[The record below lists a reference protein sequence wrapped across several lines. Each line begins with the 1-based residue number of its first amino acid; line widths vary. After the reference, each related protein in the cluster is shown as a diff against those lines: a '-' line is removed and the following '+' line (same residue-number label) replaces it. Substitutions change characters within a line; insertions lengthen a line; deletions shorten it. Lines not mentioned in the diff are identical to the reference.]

1 MAQLATTLK
10 RFGLSDRLIR
20 RNPFYYGRALRLLRE
35 FESLPP
41 AEREAWRHRRTE
53 RVLAAARSTAY
64 GRRVGAPSSLA
75 QWPLLEKPALRDRP
89 GDFLARHAF
98 LSVSAATSGT
108 TGMPLQL
115 RRSFECVAYEQAVID
130 HLLEI
135 GGSNRHCRAA
145 VLRGDDIKDPRDREP
160 PFWRITNG
168 GRRIVFSSNH
178 LDESTLPHFLAALRD
193 YAPEVIFAYPTV
205 LESLCSLMLAHG
217 EELHVPLTMCG
228 SEVLTPATSE
238 IARRALHTRVVAWYG
253 QAERVAWA
261 QGNPEDGF
269 RFVGSY
275 SMNELKRVES
285 PDDRP
290 VDGTET
296 YELIGTGLWNEAM
309 PLVRYRT
316 GDQVRLRKGSDP
328 SAVAAGLE
336 SFHSVIGRSG
346 DYLVAP
352 SGARLMGIDH
362 IPRNVPHLV
371 RTQFI
376 QESADSITLLVVPA
390 PGFNE
395 ECRRLLLQHA
405 ALKLPPSMKVRIE
418 TTTQLVRNASGKAPL
433 VVRQV

>member
-1 MAQLATTLK
+1 MSFANAFK
-10 RFGLSDRLIR
+10 RLELSDRLIR
-20 RNPFYYGRALRLLRE
+20 RNPLYYPGAMRLLRG
-35 FESLPP
+35 FDTLD
-41 AEREAWRHRRTE
+41 ATEREAWRQRRLE
-53 RVLAAARSTAY
+53 RILAAARDSAY
-64 GRRVGAPSSLA
+64 GRRIGAPKSLTE
-75 QWPLLEKPALRDRP
+75 WPVLEKPVLRERTDE
-89 GDFLARHAF
+89 FLARPALF
-98 LSVSAATSGT
+98 TVSAATSGT

-130 HLLEI
+130 HLMET
-135 GGSNRHCRAA
+135 GGGTNWKCRAA
-145 VLRGDDIKDPRDREP
+145 VLRGDDIKDPRDRKP
-160 PFWRITNG
+160 PFWRIANG
-168 GRRIVFSSNH
+168 GRRMVFSSNH
-178 LDESTLPHFLAALRD
+178 LDAETLPHFLAAMRE

-205 LESLCSLMLAHG
+205 LESLCTLMLASG
-217 EELHVPLTMCG
+217 DRLHVPLTMCG
-228 SEVLTPATSE
+228 SEALTLATTD
-238 IARRALHTRVVAWYG
+238 IARRALNTRVLAWYG

-261 QGNPEDGF
+261 QGCPDEGF
-269 RFVGSY
+269 RFLSSY
-275 SMNELKRVES
+275 SVNELRRVES
-285 PDDRP
+285 SDEKPL
-290 VDGTET
+290 DGTET

-328 SAVAAGLE
+328 HAVAAGLE

-376 QESADSITLLVVPA
+376 QESADSVALLVVPA

-395 ECRRLLLQHA
+395 DCRRMLLQHA

-418 TTTQLVRNASGKAPL
+418 TTTQLIRNASGKAPL
-433 VVRQV
+433 VVRHV

>member
-1 MAQLATTLK
+1 MAQIATALK

-20 RNPFYYGRALRLLRE
+20 RNPLFYPGALRLLRE
-35 FESLPP
+35 FDALPA
-41 AEREAWRHRRTE
+41 AERDGWRQRRTQ
-53 RVLAAARSTAY
+53 RMLAAAQSTAY
-64 GRRVGAPSSLA
+64 GRRVAAPRSLA
-75 QWPLLEKPALRDRP
+75 DWPLLEKQALRERP
-89 GDFLARHAF
+89 GDFVAGASLF
-98 LSVSAATSGT
+98 SVSAATSGT

-135 GGSNRHCRAA
+135 GGADRHCRAA

-160 PFWRITNG
+160 PFWRLMNG
-168 GRRIVFSSNH
+168 GRRMVFSSNH
-178 LDESTLPHFLAALRD
+178 LDAGTLPHFLAALRE
-193 YAPEVIFAYPTV
+193 YAPEVIFAYPSA
-205 LESLCSLMLAHG
+205 LESLCSLMLARG
-217 EELHVPLTMCG
+217 DELRIPLTMCG

-238 IARRALHTRVVAWYG
+238 IARRALHTRVLAWYG

-269 RFVGSY
+269 RFLGSY
-275 SMNELKRVES
+275 SVNELQRVES

-296 YELIGTGLWNEAM
+296 YELIGTGLWNETM

-328 SAVAAGLE
+328 GAVAAGLE
-336 SFHSVIGRSG
+336 PFHSVIGRSD

-352 SGARLMGIDH
+352 SGARLIGINH

-390 PGFNE
+390 PGFDDE
-395 ECRRLLLQHA
+395 SRRMLMQHA
-405 ALKLPPSMKVRIE
+405 ALKFPPSMKVRIE
-418 TTTQLVRNASGKAPL
+418 TTTQLVRNASGKVPL
-433 VVRQV
+433 IVRQV

>member
-1 MAQLATTLK
+1 MAQLATSLK

-20 RNPFYYGRALRLLRE
+20 RNPLYYPRARRLLRE
-35 FESLPP
+35 FDALD
-41 AEREAWRHRRTE
+41 AAAREAWRRSRTQ
-53 RVLAAARSTAY
+53 RILAAARATDY
-64 GRRVGAPSSLA
+64 GRRVGVPESLA
-75 QWPLLEKPALRDRP
+75 DWPLLEKPALRERP
-89 GDFLARHAF
+89 ADFLARPAF

-130 HLLEI
+130 HLMEI
-135 GGSNRHCRAA
+135 GGADRHCRAA
-145 VLRGDDIKDPRDREP
+145 VLRGDDIKDPRDREA
-160 PFWRITNG
+160 PFWRLTHG
-168 GRRIVFSSNH
+168 GRRMVFSSNH
-178 LDESTLPHFLAALRD
+178 LDAATLPHFVAALRE

-205 LESLCSLMLAHG
+205 LESLCSLMLEHG
-217 EELHVPLTMCG
+217 DELHVPLTMCG
-228 SEVLTPATSE
+228 SEVLTPATSQ
-238 IARRALHTRVVAWYG
+238 IARRALHTRVLAWYG

-269 RFVGSY
+269 RFLGSY
-275 SMNELKRVES
+275 SVNELQRVES

-316 GDQVRLRKGSDP
+316 GDQVRLRQGSDP
-328 SAVAAGLE
+328 RAVAAGVE
-336 SFHSVIGRSG
+336 TFHSVIGRSG

-390 PGFNE
+390 PGFDE
-395 ECRRLLLQHA
+395 ECRRMLLQHA